1 MFKTKELKNKTIA
14 QKYKIP
20 YPAIMAHRGLS
31 FYAPEETLPAY
42 LLALEIGE
50 DLYLEADIQRTKDGV
65 LVCFHDDDLKRTTNI
80 QEIFP
85 DKINAGIGDLT
96 YKELL
101 ELDLGSWFNKK
112 FPERARETFI
122 GLKIF
127 TLEELA
133 NLAKTKPTIG
143 LYLETKSPE
152 RYPGIEKELVL
163 LLYKTGWID
172 KEQLNPEL
180 LEEIK
185 NNPHYQNII
194 PFTTKTNEYAKVIF
208 QSFEIESLKL
218 LQKYAPGV
226 PRVFLIDE
234 KMEKKFG
241 GYNKLIEMAKS
252 VDAHLGPSG
261 YMAYPWNLS
270 RSLDQNILTHHY
282 TINEKYQMWIIHF
295 LGSAGIFTDKANIA
309 LEFYFPK
316 KYKKIKIEELFKKI
330 NY

>member
-1 MFKTKELKNKTIA
+1 M
-14 QKYKIP
+14 
-20 YPAIMAHRGLS
+20 
-31 FYAPEETLPAY
+31 
-42 LLALEIGE
+42 
-50 DLYLEADIQRTKDGV
+50 
-65 LVCFHDDDLKRTTNI
+65 
-80 QEIFP
+80 
-85 DKINAGIGDLT
+85 
-96 YKELL
+96 
-101 ELDLGSWFNKK
+101 DLGSWFNKK
-112 FPERARETFI
+112 FPERARETFK

-172 KEQLNPEL
+172 KEQLNQEL

-185 NNPHYQNII
+185 NNPQYQNIK

-226 PRVFLIDE
+226 PRVFLVDE

-261 YMAYPWNLS
+261 YMAYPWNIN
-270 RSLDQNILTHHY
+270 RSLDQNVLTHHY

-309 LEFYFPK
+309 LEFYFSK
-316 KYKKIKIEELFKKI
+316 KYKKIDIEELFKKI